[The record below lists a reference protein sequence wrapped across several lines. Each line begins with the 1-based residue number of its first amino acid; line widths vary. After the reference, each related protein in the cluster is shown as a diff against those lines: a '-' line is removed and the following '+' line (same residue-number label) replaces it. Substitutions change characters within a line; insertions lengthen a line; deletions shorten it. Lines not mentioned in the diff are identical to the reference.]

1 MAPWLL
7 LLCGIIILSVRSCE
21 HLYVQGPCLL
31 GTLRGRALLVASRG
45 VYAHWRI
52 FNVQC
57 VIWHNCMKAP
67 LHPWMHAPMPLVQVP
82 YLLDL
87 GEGPGTA
94 VEISRASDFPMHRCV

>member
-31 GTLRGRALLVASRG
+31 GTGEGPGTAGGQPRRVCTLEKSGCA
-45 VYAHWRI
+45 
-52 FNVQC
+52 
-57 VIWHNCMKAP
+57 IWHNCIKA
-67 LHPWMHAPMPLVQVP
+67 PWMHAPMPLAQVP

-94 VEISRASDFPMHRCV
+94 VEISRASDFPMHRCA